1 VRRTQVIVI
10 GAGVGGLTA
19 AAELAAGGCAVTVL
33 ERTAQPGGKVRQVE
47 IDECR
52 LDVGPTV
59 LTMRWVFDELFAALG
74 SDLNDHL
81 RLHPASILA
90 RHAWDDR
97 GSLDLY
103 ADRART
109 IDAIGRFA
117 GAGEAHRYAQFCAHA
132 AEIFTTLDAPF
143 MRVGNPD
150 MLGLIS
156 HRHFSGVQRLTRIAA
171 FSTLWQALGA
181 HFNDQRLRQLF
192 ARYATY
198 CGSSPFSAPG
208 TLMLIAHAELAGVW
222 CAEGGIYGLARAL
235 VALGRQH
242 GVEHR
247 YCCDVREILLN
258 RRQVTGV
265 MLADGTQLGADIV
278 ICNADIAAVSAG
290 LFGQAA
296 RRAVPA
302 VDVRQRSLSALTL
315 ALHART
321 SGFPLAHHSVFFG
334 DDYAGEFADVFS
346 RRTLPAKPSVYVC
359 AQDRGEHASPP
370 AAGEPERLFCIINA
384 PANGD
389 TRQFSR
395 HDIDACR
402 EAAIAQLARCGLTLD
417 YAREQLV
424 TTTPRDFDK
433 LFPGTGGGLYGSA
446 THGWRSSFSRPGVRS
461 RIPGLYLTG
470 GSVHPGAGLPMV
482 TLSGR
487 LAAASALEDLRSGRG
502 RSRVTVPHAGA

>member
-1 VRRTQVIVI
+1 MQRTQVVVI

-19 AAELAAGGCAVTVL
+19 AAELAAAGCTVTVL
-33 ERTAQPGGKVRQVE
+33 ERAAQAGGKLRQVC
-47 IDECR
+47 IDDCR

-74 SDLNDHL
+74 SSLADHL
-81 RLHPASILA
+81 TLHPASVLA

-97 GSLDLY
+97 ETLDLY

-109 IDAIGRFA
+109 LDAIGRFA
-117 GAGEAHRYAQFCAHA
+117 GAQEAQRYAQFCAHA
-132 AEIFTTLDAPF
+132 AEIFSTLDAPF

-150 MLGLIS
+150 MLGLVS
-156 HRHFSGVQRLTRIAA
+156 HRHFSQLLRLTRIAS

-181 HFNDQRLRQLF
+181 HFHDQRLRQLF

-222 CAEGGIYGLARAL
+222 CAEGGIYALARAL
-235 VALGRQH
+235 VALGQQH
-242 GVEHR
+242 GVAHR
-247 YCCDVREILLN
+247 YCSDVREILIE
-258 RRQVTGV
+258 RQRVNGV
-265 MLADGTQLGADIV
+265 MLADGTRLDADIV
-278 ICNADIAAVSAG
+278 ICNADIAALSGG
-290 LFGQAA
+290 LFGEAA

-302 VDVRQRSLSALTL
+302 VDSRQRSLSALTL
-315 ALHART
+315 AVRART
-321 SGFPLAHHSVFFG
+321 RGFPLVHHSVFFS
-334 DDYAGEFADVFS
+334 DDYGGEFTDIFS
-346 RRTLPAKPSVYVC
+346 RRRLPANPSVYVC

-370 AAGEPERLFCIINA
+370 AAGVAERLFCIINA

-389 TRQFSR
+389 TDRYTR
-395 HDIDACR
+395 DEVERCR
-402 EAAIAQLARCGLTLD
+402 AAALAQLERCGLDLEYTP
-417 YAREQLV
+417 EQLV

-461 RIPGLYLTG
+461 RLPGLYLTG

-487 LAAASALEDLRSGRG
+487 LAAATALADLQSRNR
-502 RSRVTVPHAGA
+502 RSRIALSHADA